1 MHQWSIFIFF
11 QDLLLQIRLNLE
23 TSRSKRVKV
32 PTTNQFLK
40 HAPRASYTHQIQCVF
55 TTNFSLSKIVFAI
68 YRWSTSDNNE
78 HLRRL
83 CCVICQSS
91 IMFAWK
97 FLHLP
102 MYMYFLT
109 WQIKFIYSRNIQTL
123 YNAIWNTGALINV

>member
-1 MHQWSIFIFF
+1 MIDFHLLPRFIIANTSEFGNIKEKKSQSTHNQSIFKTCTEGKHIKYSVYLPQIFLY
-11 QDLLLQIRLNLE
+11 Q
-23 TSRSKRVKV
+23 
-32 PTTNQFLK
+32 
-40 HAPRASYTHQIQCVF
+40 
-55 TTNFSLSKIVFAI
+55 KIVFAI
-68 YRWSTSDNNE
+68 YRWSTSDNHE

>member
-40 HAPRASYTHQIQCVF
+40 HAPRANTSNTVCIYHKFFFIKNSLCYLPLVHIWQSWTFKASLLRYMPIIHHFCLKVF
-55 TTNFSLSKIVFAI
+55 TFANIHVF
-68 YRWSTSDNNE
+68 
-78 HLRRL
+78 
-83 CCVICQSS
+83 
-91 IMFAWK
+91 
-97 FLHLP
+97 P
-102 MYMYFLT
+102 YMT
-109 WQIKFIYSRNIQTL
+109 IKFIYSRNIQTL